1 MESNMVNNTYNFRD
15 GEEAFSYLINLIAEK
30 FSEFIVTKKTDIDM
44 QKSKF
49 GFFAIW
55 ILYKKIEFKICC
67 ERGILH
73 YKLEVDNTEIGLHHF
88 DEKMNDVLAFSKE
101 NIEYTL
107 NVIKRYINEKKG
119 CNVQRS
125 C

>member
-1 MESNMVNNTYNFRD
+1 M
-15 GEEAFSYLINLIAEK
+15 IAEK

-44 QKSKF
+44 QKNKF

-107 NVIKRYINEKKG
+107 NVIKRYINEKRDVMYKG
-119 CNVQRS
+119 VANLLYRLILMTRIKIKATFGLLS
-125 C
+125 F

>member
-1 MESNMVNNTYNFRD
+1 
-15 GEEAFSYLINLIAEK
+15 
-30 FSEFIVTKKTDIDM
+30 M
-44 QKSKF
+44 QKNKF

-107 NVIKRYINEKKG
+107 NVIKRYINEKRDVMYKG
-119 CNVQRS
+119 VANLLYRLILMTRIKIKATFGLLS
-125 C
+125 F